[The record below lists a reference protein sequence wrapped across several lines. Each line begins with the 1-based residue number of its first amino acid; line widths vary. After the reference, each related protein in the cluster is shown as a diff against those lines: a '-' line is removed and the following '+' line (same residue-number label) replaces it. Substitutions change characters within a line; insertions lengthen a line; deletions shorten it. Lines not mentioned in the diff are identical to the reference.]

1 MARKQKKDAVRNS
14 HPQKGDANGQ
24 EEGHE
29 EAEEGRKSKIGPGT
43 ALTRPVV
50 AGEREQLF
58 PAAAAGLRFAS
69 HPIYARKLSSYRE
82 QTYATS
88 DIIETELEW

>member
-1 MARKQKKDAVRNS
+1 MRNS

-29 EAEEGRKSKIGPGT
+29 EAEEGRKRKIGPGT

-58 PAAAAGLRFAS
+58 PGAAAGLRFTS
-69 HPIYARKLSSYRE
+69 HPYVMAVISFFPLPIYAR
-82 QTYATS
+82 
-88 DIIETELEW
+88 